1 MERSRPEHLID
12 KLLSNE
18 LSKEELDELLA
29 GLGEKEMSPEYSTIL
44 EHYFNQLLN
53 ENEQQTVMTPQRLKV

>member
-1 MERSRPEHLID
+1 MERSRAKSLID
-12 KLLSNE
+12 KLLINE

-29 GLGEKEMSPEYSTIL
+29 GLGEKEMAPEYSTIL

-53 ENEQQTVMTPQRLKV
+53 ENEQQTALQFRG

>member
-1 MERSRPEHLID
+1 MERSRPEYLID

-18 LSKEELDELLA
+18 LSKEELDELLT
-29 GLGEKEMSPEYSTIL
+29 GLGEKEMSPEYSLIL

-53 ENEQQTVMTPQRLKV
+53 ENEQQTVAQLKG

>member
-1 MERSRPEHLID
+1 MERSRPEYLID

-18 LSKEELDELLA
+18 LSKEELDELLTE
-29 GLGEKEMSPEYSTIL
+29 LGEKEMSPEYSAIL

-53 ENEQQTVMTPQRLKV
+53 ENEQQTVAQLKG